1 MWDDRYNTNEYIFG
15 TDPNAFLVSVTDQI
29 PKGRVLCIAE
39 GEGRNGVH
47 LSRKGYDV
55 TAVDGSSVALQK
67 AEKLAESYGVKIK
80 TITADLAEYQIK
92 KNSWDAVIA
101 IFCHLPPD
109 LRKEVHKQAVNGLRP
124 GGVLV
129 LEAYTPDQLDY
140 ETGGPGD
147 VQLLMNLYKLKE
159 EFEGLEFIIGR
170 EIVRDVIDGDQIVG
184 KSAVVQILAKK
195 P

>member
-15 TDPNAFLVSVTDQI
+15 TNPNAFLVSVTDQI

-55 TAVDGSSVALQK
+55 TAVDASSVALQK
-67 AEKLAESYGVKIK
+67 AEKLAGSYGVKIK
-80 TITADLAEYQIK
+80 TIATDLAEYQITE
-92 KNSWDAVIA
+92 NSWDAVIS
-101 IFCHLPPD
+101 IFCHLPPE
-109 LRKEVHKQAVNGLRP
+109 LRKEVHKQVVDGLHP

-129 LEAYTPDQLDY
+129 LEAYTPAQLKY
-140 ETGGPGD
+140 ETGGPSN
-147 VQLLMNLYKLKE
+147 VQLLMKLDELRE

-170 EIVRDVIDGDQIVG
+170 ETVRDVIDGDQVVG